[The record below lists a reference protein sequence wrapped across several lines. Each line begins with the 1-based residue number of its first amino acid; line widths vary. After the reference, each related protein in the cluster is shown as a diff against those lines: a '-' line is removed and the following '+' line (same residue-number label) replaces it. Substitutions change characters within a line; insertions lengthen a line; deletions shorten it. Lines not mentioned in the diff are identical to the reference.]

1 MLLCNNNHLRIS
13 FCYFQITGVVA
24 LDLTQV
30 IELQNAV
37 TNLYSEIQAVP
48 PKLCIYETQ
57 KEGYVLYVKESS
69 VNNEYRNF
77 LNSLVNSRNF
87 RIRTSEDYIVIHGY

>member
-1 MLLCNNNHLRIS
+1 M
-13 FCYFQITGVVA
+13 FT
-24 LDLTQV
+24 LDLAQV

-37 TNLYSEIQAVP
+37 DNFHSETQAVP

-69 VNNEYRNF
+69 VNTEYRDF
-77 LNSLVNSRNF
+77 LNNLVNSLNF
-87 RIRTSEDYIVIHGY
+87 RIREYEDYIVIHGY